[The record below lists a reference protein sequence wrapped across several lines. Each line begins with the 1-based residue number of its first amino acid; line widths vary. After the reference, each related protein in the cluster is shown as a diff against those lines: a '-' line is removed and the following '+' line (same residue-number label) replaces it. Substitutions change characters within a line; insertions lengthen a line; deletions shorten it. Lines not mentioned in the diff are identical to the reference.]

1 MKTLVLIVI
10 LLSGVVLAQD
20 PKMDFKTINKT
31 YAEATKLSMQLK
43 YELFFDSDTKPSD
56 VEYGVYKR
64 DQNNFYVKQTDREM
78 LITGQHILVIDNE
91 TKTLIVDKAKENINP
106 INPLQVDLD
115 SIFTLYQKVE
125 FYKTGS
131 NNGLHAYRFT
141 LKNGPYTA
149 IDVVF
154 NPSTYFVVEITNT
167 YREKMNDA
175 NNIARKA
182 SLKTSFTNV
191 NSKPVFTSD
200 FNETKYIVNKNNS
213 IALAASYAKYKLLT
227 NLKK

>member
-1 MKTLVLIVI
+1 
-10 LLSGVVLAQD
+10 
-20 PKMDFKTINKT
+20 
-31 YAEATKLSMQLK
+31 
-43 YELFFDSDTKPSD
+43 
-56 VEYGVYKR
+56 
-64 DQNNFYVKQTDREM
+64 M

-115 SIFTLYQKVE
+115 SIFTLYQKIE
-125 FYKTGS
+125 FYKTGP
-131 NNGLHAYRFT
+131 NNASHAYRFT
-141 LKNGPYTA
+141 LKNGPYTT

-175 NNIARKA
+175 NNTLRKA
-182 SLKTSFTNV
+182 ALKTSFTNI
-191 NSKPVFTSD
+191 NTKPAYAND
-200 FNETKYIVNKNNS
+200 FNETKYIINKNNS